1 MISSQPHKNTTERIL
16 LIPSSSGIEPSLA
29 SPHIRESKTVLDF
42 RFHALD
48 SGFWIPDSGFRIPG
62 TGFQAPDSSLCQWDS
77 GFLELYF
84 WLQKP
89 RFPIPQ
95 AKFSRIPDSTSK
107 HFQDSGILIPLH
119 GATCRPFNERRL
131 LSGGASTA
139 IRHWI
144 FWEQHH
150 RL

>member
-1 MISSQPHKNTTERIL
+1 MWHCSIEVPPACYPWYPHNRTKIL
-16 LIPSSSGIEPSLA
+16 HRGSSSFP
-29 SPHIRESKTVLDF
+29 PHRVENLVL
-42 RFHALD
+42 RRPIQGNPRQYWILD
-48 SGFWIPDSGFRIPG
+48 SMPWI
-62 TGFQAPDSSLCQWDS
+62 PDSSLCTWDS

-107 HFQDSGILIPLH
+107 HFQDSGILIPLQ

-144 FWEQHH
+144 FWEQHR